1 MCGIAAILLG
11 FLSFGCLHVH
21 TPGFEPWQ
29 WLYTIL
35 GVFTLFTSVL
45 FWFYFPDSPA
55 NAWFLT
61 DEERVQA
68 VIRIRDNQAG
78 VENKTFK
85 REQ

>member
-1 MCGIAAILLG
+1 MNGAAVVVLG
-11 FLSFGCLHVH
+11 FLAFGSLHIH
-21 TPGFEPWQ
+21 TPGFEPWR
-29 WLYTIL
+29 WLMIITGIL
-35 GVFTLFTSVL
+35 TLFTSIL

-61 DEERVQA
+61 PEERIKVVA
-68 VIRIRDNQAG
+68 RVRENQAG